1 VPVLMIDGPSMM
13 EEMRRS
19 KVDGKKPRRRKK
31 PAPVGTIVDGVLDH
45 IGIREHVERSATA
58 ACWAEVAGPYIAK
71 VTRTAGLKGGVLFI
85 EVANAAWMNELNM
98 RRRTL
103 LDRLNVDRERGRI
116 ERLVFLQSDGGSIVK
131 PLGDEKLRGDG

>member
-1 VPVLMIDGPSMM
+1 M
-13 EEMRRS
+13 
-19 KVDGKKPRRRKK
+19 
-31 PAPVGTIVDGVLDH
+31 LDH

-58 ACWAEVAGPYIAK
+58 ACWAEVAGPYIAN

-116 ERLVFLQSDGGSIVK
+116 ERLVFLQSDGGSFLK
-131 PLGDEKLRGDG
+131 PLGVEKLSGDG